1 MAFAK
6 TVTSGDPTR
15 DAKDFEGSDTRNA
28 SGKKHLKARHAYN
41 SNRAAGPQ
49 QSAALK
55 GLKAAAQSN
64 PSPIV

>member
-15 DAKDFEGSDTRNA
+15 DFKDFEGSNTSNK

-41 SNRAAGPQ
+41 SNQPGGPAK
-49 QSAALK
+49 SAVLK
-55 GLKAAAQSN
+55 GLKDAAQSN
-64 PSPIV
+64 PSPII